1 MKVMFS
7 RSDDGRLCSWRAEL
21 PRHGRFQGSTM
32 TVQAGHTDLPHDLAQ
47 FVVEAALGL
56 EEGFWNLVA
65 NGASFKS
72 IERRRTKPGRQLIAD
87 HRAELNE
94 VEEIVNVHVAAWRDG
109 DPTPV
114 GPALDAMLA
123 RWRALRVGEE
133 LVVEWPTRR
142 LPRASLRVR
151 RAATQRRPRRVGRS

>member
-7 RSDDGRLCSWRAEL
+7 KSDDGRVCSWRAEL

-32 TVQAGHTDLPHDLAQ
+32 AARSGHTDLPHDLVQ
-47 FVVEAALGL
+47 FVVEATLGL
-56 EEGFWNLVA
+56 GEGFWNLVA
-65 NGASFKS
+65 NGATFKS
-72 IERRRTKPGRQLIAD
+72 IGRRRTKPGRQLIAD

-94 VEEIVNVHVAAWRDG
+94 VEGIVNVHVAAWRDG
-109 DPTPV
+109 EPTLV

-123 RWRALRVGEE
+123 RWQALRVGEE

-142 LPRASLRVR
+142 LPRASPRVR
-151 RAATQRRPRRVGRS
+151 RAPPQRRPRRVGRS

>member
-7 RSDDGRLCSWRAEL
+7 KSDDGHVCSWRAEL

-32 TVQAGHTDLPHDLAQ
+32 AARSDHTDLPHDLAQ
-47 FVVEAALGL
+47 FVVEANLRL

-65 NGASFKS
+65 NGATFKS
-72 IERRRTKPGRQLIAD
+72 LGRRQTKPGRQLIAD
-87 HRAELNE
+87 HRAQLNE
-94 VEEIVNVHVAAWRDG
+94 AEGIVNTHVQAWRDG
-109 DPTPV
+109 VPTPL

-142 LPRASLRVR
+142 LPRASPRVR
-151 RAATQRRPRRVGRS
+151 RGPTQRRPRRAVRS

>member
-32 TVQAGHTDLPHDLAQ
+32 TVRAGHTDLPHDLAQ

-151 RAATQRRPRRVGRS
+151 RAPTQRRPRRVGRS